1 MDGGAAAGSDAR
13 PGAIEGAEVGGGGA
27 EGVADPTHPVIAEAL
42 ADALPV
48 ASLAPASAVCQSWRR
63 ACRMRAA
70 FTIQRFFRQQRDANA
85 ALRRD
90 LAERCRPGERVW
102 RSCSLPTP
110 MEGKTTLA
118 LAIEASICEVVC
130 SMRRGMMLEDHEWA
144 ERGPKEWSDDEE
156 VSVIDWENDSYSDPS
171 YPPTEIPS
179 ADESDMEGECCTPQ
193 KDRWRNLRKDKR
205 VFRPLMRLLVCSG
218 EELNP
223 DSGPRD
229 WLGFLPR
236 AWIAALVR
244 SGVIRRGFCVAAR
257 LERQVVRLV
266 APPGPAEHCA
276 FRHLLPRA
284 AAGLADRRDA
294 LHMASGEADWPE
306 GRNRPSDLTGARRP
320 REFLDDLMDTLMH
333 QLSVESESH
342 ESWLSEFLSPSVDWI
357 DPLDRTPLTLAW
369 LLRVR
374 ASRC

>member
-1 MDGGAAAGSDAR
+1 MELSAVRAPKRADAMDGGAAAGSDAR

-229 WLGFLPR
+229 WLGFLPTSGSWR
-236 AWIAALVR
+236 RPGRRSTAR
-244 SGVIRRGFCVAAR
+244 SGTFCREPRRASPTGATPCTW
-257 LERQVVRLV
+257 
-266 APPGPAEHCA
+266 
-276 FRHLLPRA
+276 PRA
-284 AAGLADRRDA
+284 RPTGPRAGTARATSPAPAVQGSSSTTSWTPSCISSRSSLRAMSHGCRSFCPRR
-294 LHMASGEADWPE
+294 STGSTPWT
-306 GRNRPSDLTGARRP
+306 GRPSR
-320 REFLDDLMDTLMH
+320 
-333 QLSVESESH
+333 
-342 ESWLSEFLSPSVDWI
+342 WLGSCGCG
-357 DPLDRTPLTLAW
+357 
-369 LLRVR
+369 R
-374 ASRC
+374 AA